1 MSIKFL
7 FVGYPN
13 ETMGYSF
20 YYPPEN
26 KVIVAQNAEF
36 FENSLITQEVSGSL
50 EDLEEEVYMV
60 QHEGNGINEIDEEMK
75 KFRFTQNCDESC
87 VYVKSS
93 GSNFTFLILYVDDIL
108 IIRNHIPLLQGV
120 KSYLGKCFAMKDLGE
135 AAYILRIKIY
145 KDRSRRLIRLCQSA
159 YIEKILKRLNM
170 ENSKRGNVPMQ
181 ETLRLSKTQGA
192 STPDEVKHMKRVPY
206 ASAIRCTRPNVTFAL
221 NITNQFQQ
229 NPENT

>member
-1 MSIKFL
+1 MQSMKDNQFWDIVDL
-7 FVGYPN
+7 
-13 ETMGYSF
+13 
-20 YYPPEN
+20 PPYGKTVSN
-26 KVIVAQNAEF
+26 DT
-36 FENSLITQEVSGSL
+36 LI
-50 EDLEEEVYMV
+50 
-60 QHEGNGINEIDEEMK
+60 MK
-75 KFRFTQNCDESC
+75 
-87 VYVKSS
+87 
-93 GSNFTFLILYVDDIL
+93 
-108 IIRNHIPLLQGV
+108 NHIPLLQGV

-229 NPENT
+229 NPRELYRTAVKNILKYLKNCKDMFLFYGRDIKWELRVTCYTDVGYLTD